1 MLSKSKISIIILAAG
16 LGTRLRP
23 LTNEIPK
30 PLIEIAGIPM
40 ILHIISSFRE
50 ASFSNFCVLIGYLG
64 EKVRDEILKETDVS
78 VDFVEQLEL
87 NGMADAISLCI
98 DYVNNNYEDITH
110 FYVTSADIIF
120 SSKEINQMFDLL
132 CNSNSDMVL
141 SLMKS
146 TDTEIAK
153 GHANVKI
160 PDNSNFSLDNT
171 NQGLI
176 IKDIIEKP
184 REDQIL
190 SDYYSL
196 PLYLFNQKMVSH
208 LKNIKAS
215 ERGEKEFQDAIING
229 IKSGDNIRGV
239 RIIKSEVNSENIGR
253 YHLTYLEDIV
263 KMNNRFQKE

>member
-1 MLSKSKISIIILAAG
+1 MLSKSNISVIILTAG

-23 LTNEIPK
+23 LTNKTPK
-30 PLIEIAGIPM
+30 PLIEIAGTPM
-40 ILHIISSFRE
+40 ILHIVKSFKE
-50 ASFSNFCVLIGYLG
+50 AGFSNFCILIGYLG
-64 EKVRDEILKETDVS
+64 EQVRDKILKESDIS
-78 VDFVEQLEL
+78 ADFVEQLEI

-98 DYVNNNYEDITH
+98 DDINKNNKDITH
-110 FYVTSADIIF
+110 FYVTAADIIF

-146 TDTEIAK
+146 TDPEIAK

-160 PDNSNFSLDNT
+160 PDNSDLSLENDT

-176 IKDIIEKP
+176 ITHIIEKP

-190 SDYYSL
+190 SNYYSL

-208 LKNIKAS
+208 LSNIKVS
-215 ERGEKEFQDAIING
+215 ERGEKEFQDAITNG
-229 IKSGDNIRGV
+229 IKSGDNVRGL
-239 RIIKSEVNSENIGR
+239 RIIESEIDIENIGK
-253 YHLTYLEDIV
+253 YHLTYLEDIA
-263 KMNNRFQKE
+263 KMNSRFKN